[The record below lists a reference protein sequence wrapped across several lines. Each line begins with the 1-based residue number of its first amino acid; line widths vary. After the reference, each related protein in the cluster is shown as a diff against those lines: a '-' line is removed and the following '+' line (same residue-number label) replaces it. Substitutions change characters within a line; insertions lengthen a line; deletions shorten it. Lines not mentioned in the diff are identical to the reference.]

1 MSAVYIH
8 IPFCK
13 RRCLYCDFIT
23 TANKGTMLPDYARS
37 LQLEILNS
45 PFPIEKARSVYFGGG
60 TPSLLTPEQIAVL
73 LKAVQT
79 RYGLAN
85 DAEITLEVNPGT
97 VSEEYYRQ
105 ISELG
110 INRLS
115 IGAQSFLDKELKLLG
130 RIHNAQE
137 AIASFNSARK
147 AGFDN
152 ISMDL
157 IFGLPG
163 QSLNDW
169 QKSLDQI
176 AALKPEHLSIYS
188 LILEDNTPLTRA
200 IEAGR
205 LLKPDDDLVAD
216 MYEMTMDTLAV
227 IGYEHYEISS
237 WAVNPLFES
246 RHNKVYW
253 TGDDYLGFGVGAVG
267 CVAGRR
273 MRNTESIDDYILK
286 LEQYARR
293 YGDLKG
299 GNLSVE
305 AERSGEMSSVV
316 VESEVLNRE
325 EQMKEF
331 MILGLRMTREGVFEK
346 SFFERFG
353 VEMTVKFD
361 KEIERLLSFDLM
373 RWQGEPGNRQLL
385 LTRKGIMLGNQVFRA
400 FV

>member
-23 TANKGTMLPDYARS
+23 TANKGTMLPDYARA
-37 LQLEILNS
+37 LQLEIFNS

-130 RIHNAQE
+130 RIHNAHE
-137 AIASFNSARK
+137 AIASFNVARK

-205 LLKPDDDLVAD
+205 LPKPDDDLVAD
-216 MYEMTMDTLAV
+216 MYEMTMDNLRV

-253 TGDDYLGFGVGAVG
+253 TGHDYLGFGVGAVG

-273 MRNTESIDDYILK
+273 MRNTESIEEYILK
-286 LEQYARR
+286 LEQFARR
-293 YGDLKG
+293 YGILKG

-305 AERSGEMSSVV
+305 AGRSGEMSSVV
-316 VESEVLNRE
+316 VESEVLSRE

-331 MILGLRMTREGVFEK
+331 MILGLRMTREGVSEK
-346 SFFERFG
+346 SFFERFA
-353 VEMTVKFD
+353 VEMTVKFG
-361 KEIERLLSFDLM
+361 KEIDRLLSFDLM
-373 RWQGEPGNRQLL
+373 RWQGEPGIRQLL

>member
-23 TANKGTMLPDYARS
+23 TANKGTMLPDYARA

-105 ISELG
+105 IRELG

-137 AIASFNSARK
+137 AIVSFNSARK
-147 AGFDN
+147 AGFGN

-176 AALKPEHLSIYS
+176 AGLKPEHLSIYS

-205 LLKPDDDLVAD
+205 LPKLDDDLIAD
-216 MYEMTMDTLAV
+216 MYEMTMDKLRV

-237 WAVNPLFES
+237 WAVNPSFES

-253 TGDDYLGFGVGAVG
+253 TGHDYLGFGVGAVG

-273 MRNTESIDDYILK
+273 MRNTESIEDYILK
-286 LEQYARR
+286 LEQFARR
-293 YGDLKG
+293 HCDLKG

-305 AERSGEMSSVV
+305 AERSGEMSLAV
-316 VESEVLNRE
+316 VESEVLSRE

-331 MILGLRMTREGVFEK
+331 MILGLRMTREGVSEK
-346 SFFERFG
+346 SFFERFA
-353 VEMTVKFD
+353 VEMTVKFGE
-361 KEIERLLSFDLM
+361 EIDRLLSFDLM
-373 RWQGEPGNRQLL
+373 RWQGEPGIRQLL